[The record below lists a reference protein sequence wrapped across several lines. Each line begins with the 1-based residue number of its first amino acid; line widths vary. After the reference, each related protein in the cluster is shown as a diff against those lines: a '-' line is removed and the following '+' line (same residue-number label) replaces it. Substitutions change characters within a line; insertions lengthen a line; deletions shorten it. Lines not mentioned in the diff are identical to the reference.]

1 MEYEFEYDS
10 YDIDISSIKDSD
22 KVCWQYT
29 KKPPMEEEDSWFEAT
44 GEMFCKLSPTTE
56 ALATSSDHVR
66 LNKLKPSNIME
77 WYYRLD
83 ALFDA
88 GVAFMFVDTK
98 EGEVP
103 IRLNIHDL
111 KDHLGL
117 RIDTKTHSSERF
129 DRSIRNLRMQNH
141 LRELL

>member
-1 MEYEFEYDS
+1 MYNEDS
-10 YDIDISSIKDSD
+10 YDIDISRIKNSD
-22 KVCWQYT
+22 RVFWEYT
-29 KKPPMEEEDSWFEAT
+29 DENPEENGDIEWFEANQDL
-44 GEMFCKLSPTTE
+44 FYKLSPTTH
-56 ALATSSDHVR
+56 ALAMCSDHVH

-88 GVAFMFVDTK
+88 GVGFLFTETP
-98 EGEVP
+98 EGEIP
-103 IRLNIHDL
+103 IRINLSDL

-117 RIDTKTHSSERF
+117 RIDTFNWDSHKF
-129 DRSIRNLRMQNH
+129 DRSIRNLRMANH